1 MWVVE
6 FEQASARRLDPL
18 MGWTSSS
25 DTRQQIR
32 LEFATREAAVAY
44 CEKHGLDYSLR
55 TLQQRQVKPKSYAD
69 NFRWNR
75 VVG

>member
-1 MWVVE
+1 
-6 FEQASARRLDPL
+6 

-25 DTRQQIR
+25 DTRQQVR

-44 CEKHGLDYSLR
+44 CEKRGFDYSVR
-55 TLQQRQVKPKSYAD
+55 ARQQRAVRPKAYAD

-75 VVG
+75 VAE